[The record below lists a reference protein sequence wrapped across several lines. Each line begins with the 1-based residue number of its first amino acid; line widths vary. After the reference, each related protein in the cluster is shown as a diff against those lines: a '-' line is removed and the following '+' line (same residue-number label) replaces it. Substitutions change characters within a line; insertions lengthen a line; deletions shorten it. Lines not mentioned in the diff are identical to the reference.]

1 MHLNNELIFLKYA
14 KPYFKSGMKILE
26 IGPQGNP
33 TAYQKLVNDP
43 GVDWHSLDIIEG
55 YAGEDNSKFI
65 FTKDP
70 YNYPVA
76 DNTYDIVFSGGV
88 MCNVG
93 EIWTWMQELKRIV
106 KPGGHIITITP
117 ISWPYA
123 NAPVDCWRIYPDG
136 FKALNSFL
144 GLETLHCSKEAL
156 ELEHFGYGNNL
167 LEEHNMAVPYVSVAG
182 YSEKSRGITRVNR
195 HKMLFNR
202 LVKRIPGLRRYMN
215 PVHTALDTI
224 SIARKA

>member
-14 KPYFKSGMKILE
+14 KPYFQSGQKIIE

-33 TAYQKLVNDP
+33 TAYQKLVDNP
-43 GVDWHSLDIIEG
+43 AVEWHSLDIIEG
-55 YAGEDNSKFI
+55 YAGENNHNFI

-70 YNYPVA
+70 YNYPIA
-76 DNTYDIVFSGGV
+76 DNTYDLVFSGGV

-106 KPGGHIITITP
+106 KPGGLIITITP

-136 FKALNSFL
+136 FKALNNFL
-144 GLETLHCSKEAL
+144 GLETIHCSKESL
-156 ELEHFGYGNNL
+156 ELQHFGFTDQLAKTENL
-167 LEEHNMAVPYVSVAG
+167 VVPYVSAAG
-182 YSEKSRGITRVNR
+182 YSEKSRNMTSVNK
-195 HKMLFNR
+195 HKMLVNR
-202 LVKRIPGLRRYMN
+202 LLKSIPLVRRYMN

-224 SIARKA
+224 SVAKK